1 MKKIEQEAEED
12 VIEIVMEIYFVKTEM
27 EIVINKSL
35 CEEVEFLRFCFF
47 FACEIKMIKISFKNF
62 RDFNFSGKDNLS
74 ELFYFI

>member
-1 MKKIEQEAEED
+1 MD
-12 VIEIVMEIYFVKTEM
+12 TTVIELVVDIFIVKISM
-27 EIVINKSL
+27 EIVIIKSL

-62 RDFNFSGKDNLS
+62 RYFNFSGKDNLS

>member
-12 VIEIVMEIYFVKTEM
+12 VMKNEVDIFIAKMKM

-47 FACEIKMIKISFKNF
+47 FTLEEKKKHYYTKPRLNKKFIT
-62 RDFNFSGKDNLS
+62 NFSNK
-74 ELFYFI
+74 E

>member
-35 CEEVEFLRFCFF
+35 YEEVEFLGFCFF
-47 FACEIKMIKISFKNF
+47 FAF
-62 RDFNFSGKDNLS
+62 
-74 ELFYFI
+74 

>member
-12 VIEIVMEIYFVKTEM
+12 VIEIVMEIYFAKTEM

-47 FACEIKMIKISFKNF
+47 FAFEIKMIKISFKNF
-62 RDFNFSGKDNLS
+62 RDFNFIEKDNLS
-74 ELFYFI
+74 DLFLYI

>member
-47 FACEIKMIKISFKNF
+47 FILKKRKNYYYTKPRLNKKF
-62 RDFNFSGKDNLS
+62 ITNFSNK
-74 ELFYFI
+74 E

>member
-12 VIEIVMEIYFVKTEM
+12 VIEIVMEIYFAKTEM

-47 FACEIKMIKISFKNF
+47 FTFEEK
-62 RDFNFSGKDNLS
+62 
-74 ELFYFI
+74 

>member
-12 VIEIVMEIYFVKTEM
+12 VMKNEVDIFIVKMKM

-47 FACEIKMIKISFKNF
+47 FVLEEKKKNYYTKPRLNKKF
-62 RDFNFSGKDNLS
+62 ITNFSNK
-74 ELFYFI
+74 E

>member
-12 VIEIVMEIYFVKTEM
+12 VIEIAMEIYFVKTEM

-47 FACEIKMIKISFKNF
+47 FAFCRKEKT
-62 RDFNFSGKDNLS
+62 L
-74 ELFYFI
+74 LY

>member
-12 VIEIVMEIYFVKTEM
+12 VMKNEVDIFIVKTEM

-47 FACEIKMIKISFKNF
+47 FILKEK
-62 RDFNFSGKDNLS
+62 
-74 ELFYFI
+74 